1 MQRLT
6 SSAQETGVHHG
17 KEFVSTAS
25 RKLVLLTN
33 NKKKTIFF
41 FWIELLVKD
50 ASHPCAE
57 TERTNRQCE
66 AGEG

>member
-1 MQRLT
+1 MHRLT
-6 SSAQETGVHHG
+6 SLAQETGINHG
-17 KEFVSTAS
+17 KEFVCPAS
-25 RKLVLLTN
+25 RKQGLFT

-41 FWIELLVKD
+41 FWIDLLVKD

-57 TERTNRQCE
+57 MERTKRQCE